1 MYAKEAHNFVNEL
14 SNFSSS
20 DGFYIEFRFPEKS
33 MISIIIPAY
42 NEADNIGQLIDF
54 LSTHSK
60 GEQTEIIV
68 VDGGSDDDT
77 VRMAQNHGARTITS
91 PQKGRAKQMNFGADN
106 ARGEVLYFL
115 HADTFPPPTFIAEI
129 KDKMNRGFDCGCF
142 RLSFDN
148 RHPAL
153 RFYAWFTRFN
163 IDAFRFGD
171 QSLFAKKALFCKIN
185 GFNEKLLVMEDQEI
199 VTRLKNH
206 AQFGIIKK
214 AVVTSSR
221 KYQQF
226 GVFRLQLIFSIIVVL
241 FYLNISQEVL
251 VHFYK
256 TFMSGAPH

>member
-1 MYAKEAHNFVNEL
+1 
-14 SNFSSS
+14 
-20 DGFYIEFRFPEKS
+20 

-42 NEADNIGQLIDF
+42 NEAENIGRLIDF
-54 LSTHSK
+54 LVTHSK
-60 GEQTEIIV
+60 GEQSEIII
-68 VDGGSDDDT
+68 VDGGSTDAT
-77 VRMAQNHGARTITS
+77 LRVAQAHGAQAITS
-91 PQKGRAKQMNFGADN
+91 PKKGRAKQMNFGAEY

-115 HADTFPPPTFIAEI
+115 HADTFPPPTFMADI
-129 KDKMNRGFDCGCF
+129 KGKMNQGFDCGCF

-148 RHPAL
+148 HHPVL

-171 QSLFAKKALFCKIN
+171 QSLFVKKALFCEIN
-185 GFNEKLLVMEDQEI
+185 GFNENLLVMEDQEI
-199 VTRLKNH
+199 VSSLKNR

-214 AVVTSSR
+214 AVVTSAR

>member
-1 MYAKEAHNFVNEL
+1 
-14 SNFSSS
+14 
-20 DGFYIEFRFPEKS
+20 

-42 NEADNIGQLIDF
+42 NEEENIGRLIDF
-54 LSTHSK
+54 LSKHSM
-60 GEQTEIIV
+60 GDQSEIII
-68 VDGGSDDDT
+68 VDGGSTDET
-77 VRMAQNHGARTITS
+77 VRVAESYGARVLTS
-91 PQKGRAKQMNFGADN
+91 PQKGRAQQMNFGAKK

-115 HADTFPPPTFIAEI
+115 HADTLPPSTFIADI
-129 KDKMNRGFDCGCF
+129 KEKMNQGFDCGCF

-148 RHPAL
+148 HNPVL

-171 QSLFAKKALFCKIN
+171 QSLFVKKALFCQIN
-185 GFNEKLLVMEDQEI
+185 GFNEKLLVMEDHEI

-206 AQFGIIKK
+206 AQFGIINK
-214 AVVTSSR
+214 AVVTSAR

-241 FYLNISQEVL
+241 FYLKISQEVL
-251 VHFYK
+251 AHFYK